1 MQMPGVSQEQTL
13 ASQTMMLPSR
23 EEVCIKPSPPHLTQL
38 TRCVW
43 PDSVNTH
50 CRMLMSHTCMPDCC
64 GTAFRMCRLFGHELQ
79 LTMKDN

>member
-1 MQMPGVSQEQTL
+1 MHMPTETQGQTL

-43 PDSVNTH
+43 PDSVNMH
-50 CRMLMSHTCMPDCC
+50 CRMLMSHTCRPHCC
-64 GTAFRMCRLFGHELQ
+64 KTESKLCR
-79 LTMKDN
+79 